1 MLALSAISWMIAS
14 LVSGPLFWTTSLFS
28 GPLFWTTLLDHS
40 SGPHFWT
47 VRQPIPFC
55 HHRVLIFFLKNEQR
69 AISSKDTLRM
79 GRFLQIEVYAFRQ
92 WLYLFPDH
100 QICRA
105 VFCSFALQSIDILK
119 FSSKSAQ
126 TRYLQR

>member
-14 LVSGPLFWTTSLFS
+14 LVPR
-28 GPLFWTTLLDHS
+28 PLFWTTLLDHLFVFWTSFLDRETTNFFLPS
-40 SGPHFWT
+40 SGSD
-47 VRQPIPFC
+47 
-55 HHRVLIFFLKNEQR
+55 FFQKNEQR

-79 GRFLQIEVYAFRQ
+79 VRFLQIEVYAFRQ

-105 VFCSFALQSIDILK
+105 VFCSFALQSVDILK
-119 FSSKSAQ
+119 FSSESAQ

>member
-14 LVSGPLFWTTSLFS
+14 LVPGPLFWTTSLFS
-28 GPLFWTTLLDHS
+28 GPPFWTTFLDRETTNFFLPS
-40 SGPHFWT
+40 PGSD
-47 VRQPIPFC
+47 
-55 HHRVLIFFLKNEQR
+55 FFLKNEQR
-69 AISSKDTLRM
+69 TISSKDTLRM

-92 WLYLFPDH
+92 WLYLFPDN

>member
-14 LVSGPLFWTTSLFS
+14 LVPGPLFWTTFLDRE
-28 GPLFWTTLLDHS
+28 TTNFFLPS
-40 SGPHFWT
+40 P
-47 VRQPIPFC
+47 
-55 HHRVLIFFLKNEQR
+55 VLILFLKNEQR

-79 GRFLQIEVYAFRQ
+79 GRFLQIEVYSFRQ

-119 FSSKSAQ
+119 FSSESAQ

>member
-14 LVSGPLFWTTSLFS
+14 LVSGPLFWTTFLDRE
-28 GPLFWTTLLDHS
+28 TTNFFLPSPGSD
-40 SGPHFWT
+40 F
-47 VRQPIPFC
+47 
-55 HHRVLIFFLKNEQR
+55 FFLKNEQR
-69 AISSKDTLRM
+69 AISLKDTLRM

>member
-14 LVSGPLFWTTSLFS
+14 LVPGPLFWTTFLDHLFV
-28 GPLFWTTLLDHS
+28 FWTSFLDRETTNFFLPS
-40 SGPHFWT
+40 SGSD
-47 VRQPIPFC
+47 
-55 HHRVLIFFLKNEQR
+55 FFQKNEQR
-69 AISSKDTLRM
+69 AISLKDTLRM

>member
-14 LVSGPLFWTTSLFS
+14 LVPGPLFWTTFLDHLFV
-28 GPLFWTTLLDHS
+28 FWTTFLDCETTNFFLPS
-40 SGPHFWT
+40 PGSD
-47 VRQPIPFC
+47 
-55 HHRVLIFFLKNEQR
+55 FFLKNEQR

-79 GRFLQIEVYAFRQ
+79 VRFLQIEVYAFRQ

-105 VFCSFALQSIDILK
+105 VFCSFALQSVDILK